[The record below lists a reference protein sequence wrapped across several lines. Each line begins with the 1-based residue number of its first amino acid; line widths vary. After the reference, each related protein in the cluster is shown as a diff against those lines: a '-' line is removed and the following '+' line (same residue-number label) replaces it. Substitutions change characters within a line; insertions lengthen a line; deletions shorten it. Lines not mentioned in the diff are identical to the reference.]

1 MSELAGVNAFGL
13 SRISSSSVSH
23 ELSENSTARTAID
36 LKMLFFLV
44 GSMYRGT

>member
-36 LKMLFFLV
+36 LKMLFFKVFNVFIL
-44 GSMYRGT
+44 Y